1 MEKKAL
7 LISSNR
13 WNSAIT
19 EYMISTAH
27 ALQSR
32 GWHVHL
38 LITQSPAVVNRCTR
52 EKLTFTSWDKI
63 SLASFRA
70 YTQLLHAQNPDWIL
84 AFGGPESWLLW
95 RTPKK
100 PQQYLTRFFG
110 YEFTPT
116 SFSGL
121 QRRFFSSFH
130 SVVFPCDTLRT
141 ACTWIAEERKH
152 TVPLGLSTGRFFP
165 ACTDSAWQTSPSLL
179 IFGRLD
185 PVKGHATFLSLFA
198 QFLLRLRKT
207 SCPLPRLDIVGK
219 PANTSREELE
229 TLAEGLGIAA
239 QVQFHTEQVENVAQL
254 LSSATLGVVC
264 SLGSEL
270 ICRVAQEFLLCGTP
284 VFLSDAGAL
293 SEVLFPQSGV
303 SYSLGKDQEILSLLE
318 TQYETAL
325 QESLEMRHARA
336 RVAKERFSFEM
347 MGCKLEQV
355 IEPGSE

>member
-32 GWHVHL
+32 GWHVHI

-52 EKLTFTSWDKI
+52 EKLTFTSWGKI

-70 YTQLLHAQNPDWIL
+70 YSQLIHAQDPCWIW

-95 RTPKK
+95 RTPTK
-100 PQQYLTRFFG
+100 PRRHLTRFFG

-121 QRRFFSSFH
+121 QRHFFSSFH

-141 ACTWIAEERKH
+141 ACTWAPEERKH
-152 TVPLGLSTGRFFP
+152 TVPLGLSTERFYP
-165 ACTDSAWQTSPSLL
+165 ACTDSTWQKTPSLL

-185 PVKGHATFLSLFA
+185 PVKGHATFLVLFA
-198 QFLLRLRKT
+198 QFLLRLREA
-207 SCPLPRLDIVGK
+207 SLPLPILDIVGK

-229 TLAEGLGIAA
+229 ILAEGLGIAK
-239 QVQFHTEQVENVAQL
+239 QVRFHTQQVEDVALL
-254 LSSATLGVVC
+254 LSRATLGVVC

-284 VFLSDAGAL
+284 VLLSDAGAL
-293 SEVLFPQSGV
+293 PEVLFPQAGGF
-303 SYSLGKDQEILSLLE
+303 YPLGKDQDILSILE
-318 TQYETAL
+318 AQYVVAL
-325 QESLEMRHARA
+325 QESAKPRQDRA
-336 RVAKERFSFEM
+336 GVASQRFSFES
-347 MGCKLEQV
+347 MGYQLEQV
-355 IEPGSE
+355 IGPKAE